1 MAAMARTSGTFNG
14 KGAGGKAAEQ
24 NELHATH
31 THVWTHM
38 YTHDHE
44 GSAPYHVAMKHDIGP
59 TEILAKRQS
68 LRDPGGSRGARQTW
82 PRTYRRDGDFWG
94 AQLKPNGRGSRVFS
108 QIKYLV
114 YIMSWA
120 HGDGIASISLE
131 THNSFV
137 PQAQSWN
144 DRGHGTKGS
153 PSSYGI

>member
-1 MAAMARTSGTFNG
+1 MAAMARTSGTFDG
-14 KGAGGKAAEQ
+14 KVAAQKEV
-24 NELHATH
+24 HATH

-44 GSAPYHVAMKHDIGP
+44 GSAPYHVAMKHENRA
-59 TEILAKRQS
+59 EILAKRQS
-68 LRDPGGSRGARQTW
+68 LWDPGGSRGAKQTW

-94 AQLKPNGRGSRVFS
+94 TQFKPNGRGSRVFS

-120 HGDGIASISLE
+120 HGDGTASTSLE

-144 DRGHGTKGS
+144 DRGHRTKGS
-153 PSSYGI
+153 PSS